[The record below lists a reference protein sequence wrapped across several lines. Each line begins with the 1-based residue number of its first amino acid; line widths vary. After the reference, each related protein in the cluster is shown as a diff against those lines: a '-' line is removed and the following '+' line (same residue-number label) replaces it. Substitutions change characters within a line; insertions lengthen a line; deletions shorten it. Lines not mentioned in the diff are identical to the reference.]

1 MKASMKAIPLEQ
13 FTIEITPPETRSSM
27 LAISLYEDGKF
38 NMNGKLSQILGG
50 KSINIKFTP
59 DCKNICLQE
68 AKDASIKFPKNGS
81 LKLPE
86 LHRYYFSSTRQKA
99 LLSPR
104 SSSSCE
110 SRQYGAVFFSCFRYI
125 FSLLK

>member
-1 MKASMKAIPLEQ
+1 MKASMKAIRLEQ

-86 LHRYYFSSTRQKA
+86 CTQIL
-99 LLSPR
+99 
-104 SSSSCE
+104 
-110 SRQYGAVFFSCFRYI
+110 FFFH
-125 FSLLK
+125 